1 MLYCF
6 QNVPA
11 VMMGYLR
18 FKTLHGLWGVGYR
31 TEGGGLYWEGLYRV
45 QYRPV
50 QPILYLGRIA
60 SVVIDYFDL

>member
-1 MLYCF
+1 MYCQVKLLLTMLYCF

-31 TEGGGLYWEGLYRV
+31 TEGGACTGKVSIGYSTD
-45 QYRPV
+45 QYSP
-50 QPILYLGRIA
+50 YCT
-60 SVVIDYFDL
+60 